1 MYEWMYCV
9 YVCLYVCL
17 YVCMHACMHVCMY
30 ADCMHVCMYACMYFL
45 SLQILIVCVFAHVR
59 FTRLRGCIWSTHMD
73 GIIVG
78 TSGFSSRCR
87 PRSNGLVEGTGE
99 AEIYMPRA
107 YTPEAIRCRN
117 LRQVLPSKALSKLGL
132 RWGYKMA
139 VPKQTDLQKRIV
151 SLPAFQFPLH
161 GPCNKN
167 QWIYM
172 QPGPCQNGSI
182 PSTMSWSF
190 RMFCRKPKRASLGHR
205 TSKPLVHLQLTTPSF
220 KPFGRSADGAA
231 SKALVVWIRRVL
243 HKTDVTPQNQ
253 QVSSLSAIWT
263 THGPHGSHRSC
274 SFMFT
279 K

>member
-1 MYEWMYCV
+1 MYVFTYEWMYCV

-99 AEIYMPRA
+99 AWDLHAAGLHPRGH
-107 YTPEAIRCRN
+107 
-117 LRQVLPSKALSKLGL
+117 SLSKPATSPAIQKRCQNWGC

-151 SLPAFQFPLH
+151 SLPAFQFPLA
-161 GPCNKN
+161 
-167 QWIYM
+167 
-172 QPGPCQNGSI
+172 
-182 PSTMSWSF
+182 WS
-190 RMFCRKPKRASLGHR
+190 M
-205 TSKPLVHLQLTTPSF
+205 
-220 KPFGRSADGAA
+220 
-231 SKALVVWIRRVL
+231 
-243 HKTDVTPQNQ
+243 
-253 QVSSLSAIWT
+253 
-263 THGPHGSHRSC
+263 
-274 SFMFT
+274 
-279 K
+279 

>member
-1 MYEWMYCV
+1 MN
-9 YVCLYVCL
+9 VCM
-17 YVCMHACMHVCMY
+17 YVCMCVCMY
-30 ADCMHVCMYACMYFL
+30 VCMHVCMYACMQTVCMYACMHVFFKPTNINCL
-45 SLQILIVCVFAHVR
+45 CVFAHVR
-59 FTRLRGCIWSTHMD
+59 LTRLRGCIWSTHMD

-78 TSGFSSRCR
+78 TSGRCR

-107 YTPEAIRCRN
+107 YTPETIHCRN

-167 QWIYM
+167 QWIDKCIHL

-205 TSKPLVHLQLTTPSF
+205 TSKPLVHLQLITPSF

-243 HKTDVTPQNQ
+243 HK
-253 QVSSLSAIWT
+253 
-263 THGPHGSHRSC
+263 
-274 SFMFT
+274 
-279 K
+279 